1 MPLQKLISDTAC
13 FYAALLPNR
22 EDQRVLPSLGAQQ
35 GQEASWHLSRAGGWS
50 GLAMLAGRTLQR
62 ASSPR
67 GLLTHRSPHPRSR
80 AQRVTPRCR
89 KNIYSVPLQPCSR
102 LCKHSIVQKVL
113 TAASYLLEGSLSGS
127 RPSPGHACCKHWGSR
142 PANYSARTW
151 EQLENPGG
159 SGSLFTPK
167 WRPFPPKWRPFPL
180 LPVIPL
186 GVSQC
191 SALSP
196 SHTHLK
202 NKLCWNIYSIA
213 ILTGLKHSKILLI
226 PSNLQHVSGG
236 KKLHCM
242 KMELGIISVVLR
254 LIAVC
259 IRPRIAYRW
268 PHPKR

>member
-67 GLLTHRSPHPRSR
+67 GLLTHRPPHPRSR

-102 LCKHSIVQKVL
+102 LCKHSVVQKVL

-127 RPSPGHACCKHWGSR
+127 RPSPGHACCKHGGSR

-159 SGSLFTPK
+159 SGFPSSPRNEDPSPCFQWYRLECHSAVHCHLHTLIWRTNCVEIFT
-167 WRPFPPKWRPFPL
+167 
-180 LPVIPL
+180 V
-186 GVSQC
+186 
-191 SALSP
+191 
-196 SHTHLK
+196 
-202 NKLCWNIYSIA
+202 
-213 ILTGLKHSKILLI
+213 
-226 PSNLQHVSGG
+226 LQ
-236 KKLHCM
+236 
-242 KMELGIISVVLR
+242 
-254 LIAVC
+254 
-259 IRPRIAYRW
+259 Y
-268 PHPKR
+268 